1 VGKSLQVGKK
11 GVKLFL
17 VVDDRIL
24 YIENP
29 EENTLTHSLTHS
41 HIRAKNE
48 FSKNTRH
55 KNQYSKKSISIDGQ
69 MTICLGS
76 ISID

>member
-29 EENTLTHSLTHS
+29 EENTLTHSLTHTLELKMS
-41 HIRAKNE
+41 SARIQDIKINI
-48 FSKNTRH
+48 
-55 KNQYSKKSISIDGQ
+55 QKKVF
-69 MTICLGS
+69 L
-76 ISID
+76 